1 MCSLRADVTRTCA
14 SRTVRSASWISVSG
28 RKLKAVE
35 SPSAA
40 VAVDAI
46 TVTLLYR
53 PADAPLFGS
62 SR

>member
-1 MCSLRADVTRTCA
+1 MCSLQAVVSRTCP
-14 SRTVRSASWISVSG
+14 SPTVRSASSISVSG

-53 PADAPLFGS
+53 PADPPLFGS